1 MAEEQTNP
9 IVPKVTPGEAVT
21 WGTMLL
27 STLPHQEWGLGFF
40 YLLVAGGTWAL
51 RRQPEFR
58 GFIEEKVEQ
67 MEEHASPRLLTG
79 FVRRIPVPP
88 AGVRGLLEGPRGA
101 SRGRTARGV
110 DAAGVEPEVLEG
122 VRMPQRGEVS
132 IRKGLIDLFG
142 EDNPLEQQKPAAK
155 VSSRSGGA
163 TRANLKVVKTA
174 SPKDRAAQWVAS
186 TVEGDVPPLKVLSL
200 QDVVEAINKDID
212 DHPHIL
218 IVGNSGAGK
227 TVLAQLIV
235 GTRPGKLV
243 VLDPKR
249 PKGWEGA
256 KWGGLPYVSRDPD
269 GSYRSMVAALS
280 QVVAEMN
287 DRYQR
292 QETASEPF
300 QQLTV
305 VLDEAKNSLEECPE
319 LADQYRL
326 IVSIGREVGVRLV
339 LISTTDRARKLGFD
353 GEADSLDSFTWVR
366 LGDFAVRVLPEVAE
380 RGEERYYH
388 AVVDRAGKWVSFENE
403 LAFGL
408 VKEHLKLRAT
418 KAWNE
423 VTYNCQVAAVKK
435 PVVVAHEDDEPPARR
450 PPRRPTTPTTVVS
463 AAREVVDAPQPAPAP
478 EPEFDLLAGLLTGGS
493 VNTFQREVPLEVKAE
508 VYRAAAALP
517 KSQIGTSKRQEDA
530 EATSTSA
537 TSALADPRE
546 SAKLSLRE
554 LTRKWSEVAEV
565 DRRLAL
571 NALQF
576 VRQGRSVTAAVE
588 AVWGSSGGRKF
599 PERAALVKMAVEMA
613 DLARQLN
620 SR

>member
-1 MAEEQTNP
+1 MTEEQTNP
-9 IVPKVTPGEAVT
+9 IVPRVTPGEAVT

-40 YLLVAGGTWAL
+40 YLVVAGGAWVL

-58 GFIEEKVEQ
+58 GFIEEQVER
-67 MEEHASPRLLTG
+67 MEENASPRLLTG

-88 AGVRGLLEGPRGA
+88 AGVRALLEGPRGS
-101 SRGRTARGV
+101 SRRVAYRDGGAA
-110 DAAGVEPEVLEG
+110 DAEPEVLEG
-122 VRMPQRGEVS
+122 VRVPQRGDVS
-132 IRKGLIDLFG
+132 IRKGLLDLFG
-142 EDNPLEQQKPAAK
+142 EDNPLEQKKPAAR

-163 TRANLKVVKTA
+163 TRANQKVVKAA
-174 SPKDRAAQWVAS
+174 SPKDRAAQWVAAS
-186 TVEGDVPPLKVLSL
+186 VADEVPPLKVLSL
-200 QDVVEAINKDID
+200 QDVVDAINKDID

-235 GTRPGKLV
+235 GTRPGKVV

-249 PKGWEGA
+249 PKGWEGP

-292 QETASEPF
+292 QETATEPF

-408 VKEHLKLRAT
+408 VKEHLKLRTT

-423 VTYNCQVAAVKK
+423 VAYNCQAVVAKK
-435 PVVVAHEDDEPPARR
+435 PVVIDHEDDEPPVRR
-450 PPRRPTTPTTVVS
+450 PSRRPAAPPTVVS
-463 AAREVVDAPQPAPAP
+463 AAREVVVTSQPAPAP
-478 EPEFDLLAGLLTGGS
+478 EPEFDLLGSLLTGGS
-493 VNTFQREVPLEVKAE
+493 VNTFEREVPMEVKAE
-508 VYRAAAALP
+508 VYKAAASLP
-517 KSQIGTSKRQEDA
+517 KSQIGTSERQDDVEV
-530 EATSTSA
+530 TSASA
-537 TSALADPRE
+537 TSALTDPRE
-546 SAKLSLRE
+546 SAKMRLRE
-554 LTRKWSEVAEV
+554 LTRKWTEAAEV

-571 NALQF
+571 NSLQL

-588 AVWGSSGGRKF
+588 AAWGSSGGRKF
-599 PERAALVKMAVEMA
+599 PERSALVKMAVEMA
-613 DLARQLN
+613 ELARQLN